1 MKGLF
6 TIDNFVTLAMLT
18 LLQAVLGLHNLLY
31 ISLESKRA
39 PEKEQ
44 KRVRNLGIGMA
55 IRKSNSILE
64 KESYV
69 CGFGA
74 FYSFY
79 RGYYIAF
86 RRQSFGSF
94 EIFGNEVTAMRKT
107 TFYFVIVVLVLIDII
122 QLKYQKKLLM
132 NK

>member
-1 MKGLF
+1 
-6 TIDNFVTLAMLT
+6 
-18 LLQAVLGLHNLLY
+18 
-31 ISLESKRA
+31 LESKRA

-44 KRVRNLGIGMA
+44 KRVRILGIGMA

-79 RGYYIAF
+79 CGYYIAF

-94 EIFGNEVTAMRKT
+94 EIFGNEVTAMSNT